1 MIPSLSATKA
11 LRVGL
16 LSSFNR
22 SDANGIARYQWRI
35 VDFLERGDISFDI
48 FSIRKNKRSKFL
60 RIVEMALRFLES
72 PFYYRKSSVDLVW
85 GAAHKLPFFLPR
97 NIPCVL
103 TIHDL
108 AWKKVPETMPPYRRF
123 TESLL
128 MPIALKRA
136 NLVIT
141 VSQSTADDLLR
152 YFPEC
157 NGKVRVIHLGGIDRN
172 VDAIGS
178 ETLPAAAL
186 DKPYVLFVGTI
197 EPRKNLLRLLEA
209 FADLPYE
216 IRSNFNLVVAGD
228 EGWGNLKV
236 RSKVESL
243 ELTGSVILAGK
254 VSEEALRNLY
264 RNAYCLAMPSLYE
277 GFGLPIVEAHC
288 FSVPVITS
296 NCSSMPEVA
305 GDGALYA
312 DPLNVE
318 NICAALKNILSDASL
333 RDELSRKAL
342 VNSKRF
348 SWERSASQTHEVF
361 RAAFERRQP
370 I

>member
-1 MIPSLSATKA
+1 MNASSSSRKV

-16 LSSFNR
+16 LSSFSR

-35 VDFLERGDISFDI
+35 VDFLERDDIKFDL
-48 FSIRKNKRSKFL
+48 FRIRKNKQSKFL
-60 RIVEMALRFLES
+60 RAAEMAFHFLES

-85 GAAHKLPFFLPR
+85 GPAHKLPLMLAR
-97 NIPCVL
+97 HIPCVL

-136 NLVIT
+136 DLVIT
-141 VSQSTADDLLR
+141 VSQSTADDLFR

-157 NGKVRVIHLGGIDRN
+157 NGKVRVIPLGGIDQN
-172 VDAIGS
+172 IHAIGS
-178 ETLPAAAL
+178 DELPAAAP

-209 FADLPYE
+209 FANLPDE
-216 IRSNFNLVVAGD
+216 IRSKFNLVIAGD
-228 EGWGNLKV
+228 EGWGGLQIS
-236 RSKVESL
+236 SKIESL
-243 ELTGSVILAGK
+243 ELTGSIILAGK
-254 VSEEALRNLY
+254 VSEEALRQLY
-264 RNAYCLAMPSLYE
+264 KHAYCLAMPSLYE

-305 GDGALYA
+305 GDGALYVE
-312 DPLNVE
+312 PLKVSS
-318 NICAALKNILSDASL
+318 IGVALKKILSDASL

-342 VNSKRF
+342 INSKRF
-348 SWERSASQTHEVF
+348 SWERAAIQTREAF
-361 RAAFERRQP
+361 RAAFERRVS